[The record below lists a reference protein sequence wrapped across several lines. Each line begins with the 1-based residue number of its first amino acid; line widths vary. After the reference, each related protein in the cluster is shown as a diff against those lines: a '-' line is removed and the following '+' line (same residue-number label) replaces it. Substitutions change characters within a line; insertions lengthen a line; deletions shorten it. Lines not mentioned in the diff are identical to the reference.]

1 MLGVYSIIL
10 IVSFSI
16 LTGCSSFMAKQ
27 QLSGLPSLKDQ
38 RTFKVVQVA
47 ANFNPETR
55 HDHPY
60 FILCNSTDCP
70 QLTPK
75 TPLRIVSLN
84 QSRIDT
90 SASTLSA
97 SNSVVGSKAANSSN
111 KDEQLQSKPQSI
123 NPLGKF
129 TTHFDYASAEVSEHY
144 QSLLRTFIET
154 YPHRKQAIRVT
165 GFTDNTSIPHG
176 TVPNEWL
183 ALERAVSVKKH
194 LVFLGYPRK
203 KILLEAK
210 SLCCYIASN
219 KEAQDRRLNR
229 RTEIYFE

>member
-1 MLGVYSIIL
+1 MHDVYSIIL

-16 LTGCSSFMAKQ
+16 LTGCSHMAKQ
-27 QLSGLPSLKDQ
+27 QLNGLPSLNDQ

-60 FILCNSTDCP
+60 FILCDNDCP

-84 QSRIDT
+84 QSRVDT
-90 SASTLSA
+90 SAIKKPD
-97 SNSVVGSKAANSSN
+97 SKVETSN
-111 KDEQLQSKPQSI
+111 KTNVQLQSKNERDNKVPQSS
-123 NPLGKF
+123 NPLDHF
-129 TTHFDYASAEVSEHY
+129 TTHFDYASTEVSEYY
-144 QSLLRTFIET
+144 QSLLRTFFET
-154 YPHRKQAIRVT
+154 YPHREKTIRVT
-165 GFTDNTSIPHG
+165 GFTDGTSIPHG

-183 ALERAVSVKKH
+183 ALERAVSVKEH

-219 KEAQDRRLNR
+219 KKAQDRRLNR
-229 RTEIYFE
+229 RAEIYFK